1 MTYGVNFKVGEELF
15 VEEAKIGMF
24 KEDALKYL
32 KGIVKNKAD
41 DIGEPVEYQLYE
53 IDGKKRTTY
62 PPETMKP
69 RNVKVSGPVKEGLQ
83 YEMDAEKEKLK
94 DEITRLQNQIVIMKN
109 EYSDLEDKYK
119 ESVEEILKLKD
130 LLYQKQNIIEGLQQ
144 NYNSIEKEMEN
155 LIDENKKMSKDL
167 AYVAVEAIRLMGDMK
182 YGKKN

>member
-32 KGIVKNKAD
+32 KGLVKNKAD

-53 IDGKKRTTY
+53 FDGKKRTTY

-83 YEMDAEKEKLK
+83 YEMDAEKEELK

-109 EYSDLEDKYK
+109 EYADLEDRY
-119 ESVEEILKLKD
+119 EDNSKLRG
-130 LLYQKQNIIEGLQQ
+130 LLDKKQTIIEGLQQ
-144 NYNSIEKEMEN
+144 NYNSLEKEMEN
-155 LIDENKKMSKDL
+155 LIEENRKMSKDL
-167 AYVAVEAIRLMGDMK
+167 AYVAVEAIRLMGAMR
-182 YGKKN
+182 YGKKD